1 MGVLQPKDD
10 LWNILGE
17 SFTPKIYRQN
27 QMIYR
32 QGFSANEFYY
42 LKTGKIKIF
51 ISSENGVEKTLTVKE
66 NGGVFGEAAFFDG
79 MPRVSSAK
87 TVTDSE
93 IIVITR
99 QKMIGC
105 IKKEPQFAMDLL
117 TYLSQTVRML
127 SAQLDTMTFHH
138 ADERIAGLLLKLS
151 DNSGTV
157 KATQDDVASLA
168 GVSRVTVSRILSG
181 FVKRGWIKTDY
192 RTVKIID
199 KPAINNFITDKS
211 SL

>member
-1 MGVLQPKDD
+1 MNVLQPNDD

-17 SFTPKIYRQN
+17 SFTPKIYKRS

-32 QGFSANEFYY
+32 QGFQANEFYY
-42 LKTGKIKIF
+42 LKKGKIKIF

-66 NGGVFGEAAFFDG
+66 DGGVFGEAAFFDG

-87 TVTDSE
+87 TVADSE

-99 QKMIGC
+99 QRMMEC

-127 SAQLDTMTFHH
+127 SMQLDTMTFHH
-138 ADERIAGLLLKLS
+138 ADERVAGLLLKLS
-151 DNSGTV
+151 AGIGTV
-157 KATQDDVASLA
+157 KATQDDMAALA
-168 GVSRVTVSRILSG
+168 GVSRVTVSRILSS
-181 FVKRGWIKTDY
+181 FVKKGWIKTNY
-192 RTVKIID
+192 RAVKMID
-199 KPAINNFITDKS
+199 KPAIKDFISEK
-211 SL
+211 